1 MQEIKNVIML
11 TREDLNA
18 NSTDKKF
25 SQINLT
31 DLKDDPEIMKII
43 QNSNLVIFISQDN
56 KLSLNVRI
64 IKNRYGRIGTVK

>member
-18 NSTDKKF
+18 NSIDKKF

-43 QNSNLVIFISQDN
+43 QNSNLVIFIDN

>member
-1 MQEIKNVIML
+1 MQEITNVIML
-11 TREDLNA
+11 TREDLNT
-18 NSTDKKF
+18 NSTNKKF

-31 DLKDDPEIMKII
+31 DFKDYPEIMKII
-43 QNSNLVIFISQDN
+43 QKSNLVIFFDD

>member
-18 NSTDKKF
+18 NSIDKKF

-43 QNSNLVIFISQDN
+43 QKSNLVIFIDN